1 MLLSIVSL
9 MLVGAVSGLGLVLD
23 FAVMTVLLVALIALA
38 ARLYPGL
45 AR

>member
-1 MLLSIVSL
+1 
-9 MLVGAVSGLGLVLD
+9 MLVGAASVVGLVLD
-23 FAVMTVLLVALIALA
+23 FAVMIAILVALIGVA